1 MESRVWHRAPL
12 WGVWGHSLSHEEILL
27 DDNTLCLAGSQQLR
41 HYYCTR
47 YVFTCI
53 ELRVRPEA
61 VAKEQAVRGD
71 TGDGALEI
79 LVPTGQ
85 GARVRVRG

>member
-1 MESRVWHRAPL
+1 MESRVWHTEAPL
-12 WGVWGHSLSHEEILL
+12 WGVGCGVTRFHMKRSCL
-27 DDNTLCLAGSQQLR
+27 DDNTLWLGPSSSDTT
-41 HYYCTR
+41 TR

-53 ELRVRPEA
+53 DLRVRPEA

-85 GARVRVRG
+85 GAGVRVRG

>member
-1 MESRVWHRAPL
+1 MIGNGISGVDSR
-12 WGVWGHSLSHEEILL
+12 GSSLSHEEILL
-27 DDNTLCLAGSQQLR
+27 DDNTLWLGPSSSDTT
-41 HYYCTR
+41 TR

-53 ELRVRPEA
+53 DLRVRPEA